1 MRNYGKGKLE
11 SDPNTIHDNEYVT
24 FDEYIADS
32 FEELP
37 VKGVKIGD
45 RAIFHDGE
53 KIGIAMCFSTGWV
66 SEGKFLPIPEPSD
79 EAQYYTV
86 IPETIVELAKAEDT
100 PFPEGWVMC
109 SAPVELAEAPNL
121 VEGQTYRI
129 TIDNTTYDMVAVYY
143 ANMDMWLGGNTSLM
157 TDGVDTGEEYILQI
171 AKLQNGSGP
180 PALNLAIKGEAGSHT
195 VKLEQTNSPLEDKVG
210 E

>member
-1 MRNYGKGKLE
+1 MYKIAECGYTKTQVKNY
-11 SDPNTIHDNEYVT
+11 N
-24 FDEYIADS
+24 EYIADS

-37 VKGVKIGD
+37 LDAQFGD
-45 RAIFHDGE
+45 RAIFNDGE
-53 KIGIAMCFSTGWV
+53 KIGIAMYFSAGWV

-86 IPETIVELAKAEDT
+86 IPETTVELVAVDSSSGL
-100 PFPEGWVMC
+100 PEGWVMC
-109 SAPVELAEAPNL
+109 NAPVILAEAPNL

-143 ANMDMWLGGNTSLM
+143 ANSSMDMWLGGNTSLM
-157 TDGVDTGEEYILQI
+157 TDRVDNGEKYFLQI
-171 AKLQNGSGP
+171 AKLQNGSDT
-180 PALNLAIKGEAGSHT
+180 PALMLAIKGEAGTHT

>member
-1 MRNYGKGKLE
+1 MSYAVRNYGKGKLE

-45 RAIFHDGE
+45 RAMFHDGE
-53 KIGIAMCFSTGWV
+53 KIGIAMCFSAGWV

-86 IPETIVELAKAEDT
+86 IPETIVELVAAEGTSLPD
-100 PFPEGWVMC
+100 GWVMC
-109 SAPVELAEAPNL
+109 NAPVFLTETPSL
-121 VEGQTYRI
+121 VDSQTYKL
-129 TIDNTTYDMVAVYY
+129 TIDSTSHDMQVA
-143 ANMDMWLGGNTSLM
+143 NNGGMWLGGNVGLM
-157 TDGVDTGEEYILQI
+157 QGGVDNGEDYIFQLGEFQSSPT
-171 AKLQNGSGP
+171 LM
-180 PALNLAIKGEAGSHT
+180 LFLKGEAGSHT